1 MPTPAAV
8 TSAVSTLRNAE
19 SAALAR
25 SSMSSADGTG
35 DDGSLYTGTGRSLA
49 PTKTKVKGKK
59 KRMFVIALIL
69 SLMVGG
75 GAWLGSSNTM
85 LGPMMS
91 ANLTSAVDWQYPSY
105 HTRVAKTITSILK
118 NTEKSV
124 TVPTT
129 EIPSKLGEN
138 LANFDIETNAKSFT
152 WNGETIDGNNF
163 ESKFYDDDAFRGD
176 FMSGKQGRAAN
187 FYDPGAN
194 KTLQNDGVSRN
205 AFSSYRQT
213 GDQQADMASFE
224 DTMRTKFD
232 NNGTSLRSYA
242 EGEEEY
248 TTKDKDGNDVTETR
262 VEQYDDSDSATS
274 NSKNDMAVAE
284 SNTRTMLN
292 KVAQRVG
299 QIGSIG
305 CAVMQMGTM
314 VSAAVAANEIY
325 ASVKY
330 YMLIMENISKMMS
343 GAGDTSAYH
352 STMNLLSSAAT
363 SEISDFNNI
372 QGSITSEASQPT
384 IGTITTNQAP
394 LEERGLQMALSGA
407 SGNAATGKNYSIER
421 VALALGGA
429 LAMGRTATLACQGVQ
444 AVNSIVS
451 IGVTLATA
459 GTAGIVGTV
468 VNQFLSVNTLK
479 SIAVGV
485 IFGFLVPTLAKSFFT
500 NLFDTTKGISI
511 GALIMKGAVASVANQ
526 IGKQNSGL
534 TISGPTQV
542 LQFNKHNNTVI
553 ALDAK
558 VDRLNHSPFD
568 ITNKNTFLGSI
579 TYNLLP
585 ALTASSSVKT
595 FTSLAG
601 AAGKSVAAITGR
613 AIAEGEGSSYVTT
626 FGDCP
631 LLESIGAVGDIYC
644 NPITVSDSS
653 TTNLDPEDATYV
665 KVISDN
671 TDCTSESCTIKDDS
685 NLAKYITFC
694 DGRLSPYGITD
705 QNILN
710 AASKGNVILNNIPL
724 VGDIV
729 SLIDSTAAA
738 ANVDW
743 ATGQK
748 CGNTDENREF
758 WEGEGKYFQRY
769 IEDQRIYE
777 QIGAYD
783 NNNLSGYRTDG
794 KSPVTAYQEKYEAEN
809 PVDNSYAGYIAR
821 ISGMTKD
828 NAEDMLAFVDYYQ
841 YLDDYDA
848 AVRIAFDG
856 AASTAKSSDDIVA
869 DAIADQSPEITDDSL
884 IKDKNE
890 PLLPRAQYIIY
901 NDIRNRNFA
910 I

>member
-1 MPTPAAV
+1 MPTPVAA
-8 TSAVSTLRNAE
+8 TNAVATLRNAE
-19 SAALAR
+19 NGALSRSAANEE
-25 SSMSSADGTG
+25 
-35 DDGSLYTGTGRSLA
+35 SLYTGSGRSLT

-59 KRMFVIALIL
+59 KGMFVVAIIL
-69 SLMVGG
+69 SIMIGG
-75 GAWLGSSNTM
+75 GAWLGSSNTL

-91 ANLTSAVDWQYPSY
+91 ANLTSTVDWQNASY
-105 HTRVAKTITSILK
+105 VTRVGKTITSILK

-129 EIPSKLGEN
+129 EVPTKLGNN
-138 LANFDIETNAKSFT
+138 LANYDIDASTKSFT
-152 WNGETIDGNNF
+152 WNGNTIDGNNF
-163 ESKFYDDDAFRGD
+163 ETTFYSDAEFRGN
-176 FMSGKQGRAAN
+176 FMNGKQGRAAN
-187 FYDPGAN
+187 FYDSGAN
-194 KTLQNDGVSRN
+194 KTLQSNGISRN
-205 AFSSYRQT
+205 TFVNFRQT
-213 GDQQADMASFE
+213 DDAKIDMDNFE
-224 DTMRTKFD
+224 DTMRSKFD
-232 NNGTSLRSYA
+232 NTSTSLRSYA

-248 TTKDKDGNDVTETR
+248 TTKNENGEDITETKLDK
-262 VEQYDDSDSATS
+262 YDDGDQAKANSS
-274 NSKNDMAVAE
+274 NDIEIAE
-284 SNTRTMLN
+284 SNTRAMLN

-314 VSAAVAANEIY
+314 ISAAVAANEIY

-330 YMLIMENISKMMS
+330 FMLVMENISKMMS

-352 STMNLLSSAAT
+352 STMNLLSSNAV
-363 SEISDFNNI
+363 SEISDFSSI
-372 QGSITSEASQPT
+372 QGAITSETSQPT
-384 IGTITTNQAP
+384 ISTITDNKAP
-394 LEERGLQMALSGA
+394 LEDPGLQMGISGA

-421 VALALGGA
+421 VALALGGT

-444 AVNSIVS
+444 AVNSIIS
-451 IGVTLATA
+451 IGVTLASA
-459 GTAGIVGTV
+459 GTAGIVATV

-479 SIAVGV
+479 SIALGV
-485 IFGFLVPTLAKSFFT
+485 VFGFLVPTLAKSFFT
-500 NLFDTTKGISI
+500 NLFDTTKGISV

-534 TISGPTQV
+534 TISSAESV
-542 LQFNKHNNTVI
+542 IAFNKHNNTI
-553 ALDAK
+553 LALEAE
-558 VDRLNHSPFD
+558 VDRITRSPFD
-568 ITNKNTFLGSI
+568 ITNRNTFLGSI
-579 TYNLLP
+579 AYSMLP
-585 ALTASSSVKT
+585 SITSSGVKT
-595 FTSLAG
+595 FTSLAS
-601 AAGKSVAAITGR
+601 AASQSIASLSGQ

-644 NPITVSDSS
+644 NPITISDPD
-653 TTNLDPEDATYV
+653 TVDLDPEDATYV

-710 AASKGNVILNNIPL
+710 AASKGNIVLNSIPL

-729 SLIDSTAAA
+729 SLIDNVAATA
-738 ANVDW
+738 NTDW

-748 CGNTDENREF
+748 CGNTEKNKDF
-758 WEGEGKYFQRY
+758 WEAEGRYFQRY

-783 NNNLSGYRTDG
+783 NDSQSGYNTDG
-794 KSPVTAYQEKYEAEN
+794 KSPVTAYKEKYEAEN

-821 ISGMTKD
+821 ISGMTKE
-828 NAEDMLAFVDYYQ
+828 NAEDMLAFVDYYR
-841 YLDDYDA
+841 YVDDYDA
-848 AVRIAFDG
+848 AIRIAFDG
-856 AASTAKSSDDIVA
+856 AASTTKSSEDIIAEITEEQLPKITDNDIVNN
-869 DAIADQSPEITDDSL
+869 DNSIL
-884 IKDKNE
+884 I
-890 PLLPRAQYIIY
+890 LPKTQYIIY
-901 NDIRNRNFA
+901 DDVRNRNYA

>member
-1 MPTPAAV
+1 MPTPIAV
-8 TSAVSTLRNAE
+8 TNAVSALRNAE
-19 SAALAR
+19 NGALAR
-25 SSMSSADGTG
+25 SAANEE
-35 DDGSLYTGTGRSLA
+35 SLYTGSGREQPQSR
-49 PTKTKVKGKK
+49 TKVKGKK
-59 KRMFVIALIL
+59 KGMFVIALIL
-69 SLMVGG
+69 SIMIGG

-91 ANLTSAVDWQYPSY
+91 ANLTSTVDWGNGSY
-105 HTRVAKTITSILK
+105 VTRVMKTTTAIL
-118 NTEKSV
+118 NSTAKSV

-129 EIPSKLGEN
+129 EIPTKFRNN
-138 LANFDIETNAKSFT
+138 LAIYDVEAGTKSFT
-152 WNGETIDGNNF
+152 WKGTTLDGSNF
-163 ESKFYDDDAFRGD
+163 ESTVYGDIELYTD
-176 FMSGKQGRAAN
+176 FMNGKQGRAAN

-194 KTLQNDGVSRN
+194 KTLQNNGVSRN
-205 AFSSYRQT
+205 TFVNFRQT
-213 GDQQADMASFE
+213 DDAKVDMDNFE
-224 DTMRTKFD
+224 DTMRSKFD
-232 NNGTSLRSYA
+232 NSSTSLRSYA

-248 TTKDKDGNDVTETR
+248 TTKNEKGEDVTETKLDK
-262 VEQYDDSDSATS
+262 YDDSEQAKANSS
-274 NSKNDMAVAE
+274 NDIEVAE
-284 SNTRTMLN
+284 SNTRAMLN

-314 VSAAVAANEIY
+314 ISAPVAANEIY

-352 STMNLLSSAAT
+352 STMNLLSSNAV
-363 SEISDFNNI
+363 SEISDFNSI
-372 QGSITSEASQPT
+372 QGAITSDASQPT
-384 IGTITTNQAP
+384 MSTITDNKSP
-394 LEERGLQMALSGA
+394 LEDPGLQMGLSGA

-421 VALALGGA
+421 VALALGGT
-429 LAMGRTATLACQGVQ
+429 LAMGRNATLACQGVQ
-444 AVNSIVS
+444 AVNSIIS
-451 IGVTLATA
+451 IGVTLASA
-459 GTAGIVGTV
+459 GTAGIVATV

-479 SIAVGV
+479 SIALGV
-485 IFGFLVPTLAKSFFT
+485 VFGFLVPTLAKSFFT

-534 TISGPTQV
+534 TISSAEKV
-542 LQFNKHNNTVI
+542 VAFNKHNNI
-553 ALDAK
+553 ILALEAAS
-558 VDRLNHSPFD
+558 DRLTRSPFD
-568 ITNKNTFLGSI
+568 ITNRNTFLGSI
-579 TYNLLP
+579 AYSMLP
-585 ALTASSSVKT
+585 SITSSGVKT

-601 AAGKSVAAITGR
+601 AAGQSIASLTGR
-613 AIAEGEGSSYVTT
+613 VVAEGEDSSYVTT

-644 NPITVSDSS
+644 NPITVSDMD
-653 TTNLDPEDATYV
+653 TVNLDPEDATYV

-710 AASKGNVILNNIPL
+710 AASKGNIVLNSIPL

-729 SLIDSTAAA
+729 SLIDNTAAA

-748 CGNTDENREF
+748 CGNTEENKEF
-758 WEGEGKYFQRY
+758 WEAEGRYFQRY

-783 NNNLSGYRTDG
+783 NDNQSGYNTDG
-794 KSPVTAYQEKYEAEN
+794 KSPVTAYKEKYEAEN

-821 ISGMTKD
+821 ISGMTKE
-828 NAEDMLAFVDYYQ
+828 NAEDMLAFVDYYR
-841 YLDDYDA
+841 YIDDYDA
-848 AVRIAFDG
+848 AIRIAFDG
-856 AASTAKSSDDIVA
+856 AASATKSSEDIVA
-869 DAIADQSPEITDDSL
+869 EILEEQSPKITNSDIVDDDS
-884 IKDKNE
+884 
-890 PLLPRAQYIIY
+890 PLVLPKTQYIVY
-901 NDIRNRNFA
+901 DDIRNRNYA

>member
-1 MPTPAAV
+1 MATVATVA
-8 TSAVSTLRNAE
+8 SAVSTLRNAE
-19 SAALAR
+19 SGALQARNAANKE
-25 SSMSSADGTG
+25 
-35 DDGSLYTGTGRSLA
+35 SLYTGSGREQSQ
-49 PTKTKVKGKK
+49 PRTKVKGKK
-59 KRMFVIALIL
+59 KRMFVVALIL
-69 SLMVGG
+69 SIMIGG
-75 GAWLGSSNTM
+75 GAWLGSSNTL

-91 ANLTSAVDWQYPSY
+91 ANLTSTVDWQNSSY
-105 HTRVAKTITSILK
+105 VTRVAKTFTSILK

-129 EIPSKLGEN
+129 EIPSKLGNN
-138 LANFDIETNAKSFT
+138 LSNYDIDAGTKSLT
-152 WNGETIDGNNF
+152 WNNSTIDGNNF
-163 ESKFYDDDAFRGD
+163 ETTFYGDAEFRGN
-176 FMSGKQGRAAN
+176 FMDGKQGRAAN
-187 FYDPGAN
+187 FYDQGAIQ
-194 KTLQNDGVSRN
+194 TLQNDGISRN
-205 AFSSYRQT
+205 AFSNYKQT
-213 GDQQADMASFE
+213 GNSKTDTDNFDS
-224 DTMRTKFD
+224 TMRSKFD
-232 NNGTSLRSYA
+232 NNSTSLRSYT
-242 EGEEEY
+242 EGEEEHVRKNDDG
-248 TTKDKDGNDVTETR
+248 TDATDNNGNVITDK
-262 VEQYDDSDSATS
+262 EQIINDDSYSEKS
-274 NSKNDMAVAE
+274 NSNIEIAE
-284 SNTRTMLN
+284 SNTRSMLN
-292 KVAQRVG
+292 TVAKRVG

-314 VSAAVAANEIY
+314 ISAAVAANEIY

-352 STMNLLSSAAT
+352 STMNLLSNAAT
-363 SEISDFNNI
+363 SEISDFSSI

-384 IGTITTNQAP
+384 IGTITSNKAP
-394 LEERGLQMALSGA
+394 LEDPGLQMGISGA
-407 SGNAATGKNYSIER
+407 SGNSATGKNYSLER
-421 VALALGGA
+421 VALALGGT

-444 AVNSIVS
+444 AVNSIIS

-500 NLFDTTKGISI
+500 NLFDTTKGMSI

-534 TISGPTQV
+534 TISSADNV
-542 LQFNKHNNTVI
+542 VAFNKHNNDI
-553 ALDAK
+553 LALEAE
-558 VDRLNHSPFD
+558 VDRLTRSPFD
-568 ITNKNTFLGSI
+568 ITNRNTFLGSI
-579 TYNLLP
+579 AYNLLP
-585 ALTASSSVKT
+585 TITSSGVGT

-601 AAGKSVAAITGR
+601 AAGQSIASLTGR
-613 AIAEGEGSSYVTT
+613 VVAEGEGSSYVTT

-653 TTNLDPEDATYV
+653 TVNLDPEDATYV
-665 KVISDN
+665 KVISEN

-710 AASKGNVILNNIPL
+710 AASKGNVVLNSIPL
-724 VGDIV
+724 IGDIV
-729 SLIDSTAAA
+729 GLIDNTAAA

-748 CGNTDENREF
+748 CGNTDVNREF
-758 WEGEGKYFQRY
+758 WNSEGKYFQRY

-783 NNNLSGYRTDG
+783 NNNQSGYNTDG
-794 KSPVTAYQEKYEAEN
+794 KSPVTAYKEKYESEN
-809 PVDNSYAGYIAR
+809 PIDNSYAGYIAR
-821 ISGMTKD
+821 ISGMTKE

-848 AVRIAFDG
+848 TIRIAFDG
-856 AASTAKSSDDIVA
+856 AASMTQSSEDI
-869 DAIADQSPEITDDSL
+869 IAEITKDQSPAISTSNL
-884 IKDKNE
+884 INE
-890 PLLPRAQYIIY
+890 SDTPVFPKTQYVIY
-901 NDIRNRNFA
+901 NDIRNRSYA